1 MKILKINL
9 KLFKIEFFFIKWP
22 SESPKNNVKDEYEA
36 ALASKIIGLS
46 SVIAACFTSGFG
58 GVYFEKILKNSASG
72 IWIRNIQ
79 LGFFGTLL
87 ALFGVL
93 TTDYSKIIDKG
104 FFQGY
109 NNTVW
114 LVISL
119 QVANNGIRAI
129 KLLYF

>member
-1 MKILKINL
+1 M
-9 KLFKIEFFFIKWP
+9 
-22 SESPKNNVKDEYEA
+22 PKNKENNA
-36 ALASKIIGLS
+36 FSSKIIGLS

-58 GVYFEKILKNSASG
+58 GVYFEKILKNSTSG

-87 ALFGVL
+87 AFFGVL
-93 TTDYSKIIDKG
+93 TSDYSKIIDKG

-114 LVISL
+114 FVIFL
-119 QVANNGIRAI
+119 QVIIQQKIR
-129 KLLYF
+129 F